1 MSEEIVR
8 RKKRPGLLLP
18 LLIGVPV
25 LVLLFV
31 FFLRM
36 EPEPLSPDEILAKKQ
51 WNDQELTQAL
61 ARSMS
66 LTMTGQNKKQI
77 QRHLS
82 QELKKRPLDVRERIR
97 CQAVAE
103 TVTTSLKQLRQ
114 MPAEDRNK
122 MIQSMQKKA
131 EKKLRQADR
140 APTAYK
146 FTKRERKADNDKAT
160 LVNTLFNAILPMCD
174 TYEVQNAEREFTF
187 TYNGKKYKV
196 VLSAPRS

>member
-1 MSEEIVR
+1 MSEEIIR

-82 QELKKRPLDVRERIR
+82 KELKKRPLDVRERIR

-131 EKKLRQADR
+131 EKN
-140 APTAYK
+140 Y
-146 FTKRERKADNDKAT
+146 AT
-160 LVNTLFNAILPMCD
+160 LVSSS
-174 TYEVQNAEREFTF
+174 AERKKLAEQMKTQEMKAFTDAVNKVVFSEFTPTERVQF
-187 TYNGKKYKV
+187 APITKIWIKTMKVMGK
-196 VLSAPRS
+196 

>member
-25 LVLLFV
+25 LILLFV
-31 FFLRM
+31 FFLHM

-51 WNDQELTQAL
+51 WNVLELTQAL

-66 LTMTGQNKKQI
+66 LTMTGQHKKQI

-82 QELKKRPLDVRERIR
+82 QELKKRPQDVRERIR

-103 TVTTSLKQLRQ
+103 PVTTSLKQLH
-114 MPAEDRNK
+114 K
-122 MIQSMQKKA
+122 S
-131 EKKLRQADR
+131 
-140 APTAYK
+140 
-146 FTKRERKADNDKAT
+146 
-160 LVNTLFNAILPMCD
+160 LVYQQTRL
-174 TYEVQNAEREFTF
+174 
-187 TYNGKKYKV
+187 K
-196 VLSAPRS
+196 

>member
-18 LLIGVPV
+18 LLIGIPV

-36 EPEPLSPDEILAKKQ
+36 EPEPLSPDEILAKKH

-82 QELKKRPLDVRERIR
+82 KELKKRPLDVRERIR

-131 EKKLRQADR
+131 EKN
-140 APTAYK
+140 Y
-146 FTKRERKADNDKAT
+146 AT
-160 LVNTLFNAILPMCD
+160 LVSSS
-174 TYEVQNAEREFTF
+174 AERKKLAAQMKTQEMKAFTDAVNKVVFSEFTPTERVQF
-187 TYNGKKYKV
+187 APITKIWIKTMKVMGK
-196 VLSAPRS
+196 

>member
-1 MSEEIVR
+1 MSEEIIR

-82 QELKKRPLDVRERIR
+82 KELKKRPLDVRERIR

-131 EKKLRQADR
+131 EKN
-140 APTAYK
+140 Y
-146 FTKRERKADNDKAT
+146 AT
-160 LVNTLFNAILPMCD
+160 LVSSS
-174 TYEVQNAEREFTF
+174 AERKKLAAQMKTQEMKAFTDAVNKVVFSEFTPTERVQF
-187 TYNGKKYKV
+187 APITKIWIKTMKVMGK
-196 VLSAPRS
+196 

>member
-8 RKKRPGLLLP
+8 RKRRPGLLLP

-25 LVLLFV
+25 LFLLFV

-36 EPEPLSPDEILAKKQ
+36 DPEPLSPDEILAKKQ

-66 LTMTGQNKKQI
+66 LTMTGQHKRKI

-82 QELKKRPLDVRERIR
+82 KELKKRPQDVRERIR

-114 MPAEDRNK
+114 MPTEDRDK

-131 EKKLRQADR
+131 EKN
-140 APTAYK
+140 Y
-146 FTKRERKADNDKAT
+146 AT
-160 LVNTLFNAILPMCD
+160 LVSSS
-174 TYEVQNAEREFTF
+174 AERKKLAEQMKTQEMKAFTDAVNKVVFSEFTPTERVQF
-187 TYNGKKYKV
+187 APITKIWIKTMKVMGK
-196 VLSAPRS
+196 